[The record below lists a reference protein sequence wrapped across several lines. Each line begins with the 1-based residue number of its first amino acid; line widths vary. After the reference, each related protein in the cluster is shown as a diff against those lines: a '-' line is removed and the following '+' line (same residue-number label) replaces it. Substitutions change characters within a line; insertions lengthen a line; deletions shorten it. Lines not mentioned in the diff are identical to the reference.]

1 MLPVFFTAALTAAFP
16 YFRIIYM
23 TNELDFIELPWE
35 IVSLDLEPSP
45 VFEALPF
52 QWKCI
57 VRYTSDEYEGHEVVA
72 TTVETIQ
79 KNYLEGRK
87 LYITAQLPII
97 EVDGRKTTIRPDWFP
112 KKLFFD

>member
-1 MLPVFFTAALTAAFP
+1 MLPVFFIPALTADDSS
-16 YFRIIYM
+16 ITIDYM

-57 VRYTSDEYEGHEVVA
+57 VRYTSDEYEGHEVIA

-97 EVDGRKTTIRPDWFP
+97 MHNGRKTTIRPDWFP

>member
-1 MLPVFFTAALTAAFP
+1 MPVFFTTALTADDSS
-16 YFRIIYM
+16 ITIDYM
-23 TNELDFIELPWE
+23 TDELDFIEHPRE

-57 VRYTSDEYEGHEVVA
+57 VRYTSDEYEGQEVIG

-79 KNYLEGRK
+79 KNYLEGKK
-87 LYITAQLPII
+87 LYITAQLPI
-97 EVDGRKTTIRPDWFP
+97 VLHNGRKTTIRPDWFP
-112 KKLFFD
+112 RKLFFE